1 MSIIPNQTSIDQGNF
16 RQEDLSKFRENI
28 STVPQ
33 GSSAI
38 PIVDYSMS
46 EKIEILKSERSK
58 TLIKTF
64 QLVSFKRI
72 PLLIKRK
79 RPLKSIRANLRL
91 FDASLEYL
99 VSKADATQKSIHSN
113 MILNLA
119 FIKQSNITEI
129 DPLTAE
135 EQQYPDWINNEVG
148 TSGTVFEGDINQ
160 YDPFVNLDRSSTY
173 WSTAKS
179 TGSDPLWPTADSI
192 FRMAVKIYT
201 SKEDQ
206 TFFEISTN
214 TPFNYLEYPFNKPFT
229 DENYT
234 IYYRIGRN
242 IILSYYQN
250 KDSVYIING

>member
-1 MSIIPNQTSIDQGNF
+1 MSIIPNQQGINQGNF
-16 RQEDLSKFRENI
+16 QQEDLSKFKQNI
-28 STVPQ
+28 STVPL

-38 PIVDYSMS
+38 PITDYSMS
-46 EKIEILKSERSK
+46 EKIEIVKSESSK

-64 QLVSFKRI
+64 QLVAFKRI

-91 FDASLEYL
+91 FDANLEYL
-99 VSKADATQKSIHSN
+99 VNKSDATQRSIHSN

-119 FIKQSNITEI
+119 FTKQSSITGTDPMTGNIE
-129 DPLTAE
+129 
-135 EQQYPDWINNEVG
+135 QYPDWIDNEVG

-160 YDPFVNLDRSSTY
+160 YDPFTNINRSSTY
-173 WSTAKS
+173 WSSSKS

-206 TFFEISTN
+206 TFFEISAN
-214 TPFNYLEYPFNKPFT
+214 TPFNYLEYPFNKPHA

-242 IILSYYQN
+242 IILSYFQN